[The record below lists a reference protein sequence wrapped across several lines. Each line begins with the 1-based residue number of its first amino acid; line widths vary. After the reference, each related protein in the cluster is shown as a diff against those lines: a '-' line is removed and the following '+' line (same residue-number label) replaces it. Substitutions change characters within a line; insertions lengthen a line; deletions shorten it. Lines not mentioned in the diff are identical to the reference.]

1 MTHNPQYPVAVT
13 VKRGASGMYTARSQF
28 GSTRGGYIYDNVS
41 IGDTE
46 EQAARHARK
55 HADKFFKPGRR
66 IVTASMPDGKSCV
79 AIVMPEI
86 DPALQLH
93 ISATY
98 HYPRGQ
104 AYGLHRVR
112 VTRLN
117 ASGHWET
124 LVDAEGTGGNGQHY
138 ETAYLAL
145 VMRGHIPPCDG
156 PHGSLYWRETL
167 EAKDN
172 GYTEVSRRKD
182 M

>member
-1 MTHNPQYPVAVT
+1 MQFIRYPFAVT
-13 VKRGASGMYTARSQF
+13 VKRSATGNYTARSKF
-28 GSTRGGYIYDNVS
+28 GQTRRGYIYENTG

-46 EQAARHARK
+46 AQALRHARE
-55 HADKFFKPGRR
+55 HADKYTKPGRR
-66 IVTASMPDGKSCV
+66 IVVAELWDKKACV
-79 AIVMPEI
+79 AIVLPEI

-93 ISATY
+93 IHATY

-104 AYGLHRVR
+104 GYGMHRVR
-112 VTRLN
+112 VTRLDE
-117 ASGHWET
+117 SGHWQT

-138 ETAYLAL
+138 ETAYQALA
-145 VMRGHIPPCDG
+145 MRGHIPPCDG
-156 PHGSLYWRETL
+156 PHNSLYWREVL